1 VIGLTFIVTLA
12 GYFGGPSQSA
22 WITNR
27 MPQQNDERIADDW
40 ESVALSR
47 IAARVEALPV
57 LPAEAEDFGWEAS
70 VLEKLRLRLN
80 EVE

>member
-1 VIGLTFIVTLA
+1 M
-12 GYFGGPSQSA
+12 
-22 WITNR
+22 NR
-27 MPQQNDERIADDW
+27 MPKPNDEPVAADW

-47 IAARVEALPV
+47 VAARVEDLPA

-70 VLEKLRLRLN
+70 VLEKLRKRLN